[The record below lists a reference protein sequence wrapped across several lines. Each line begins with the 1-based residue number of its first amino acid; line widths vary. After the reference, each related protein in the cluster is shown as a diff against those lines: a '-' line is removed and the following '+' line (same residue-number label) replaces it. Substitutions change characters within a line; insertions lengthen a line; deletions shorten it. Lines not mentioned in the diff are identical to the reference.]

1 MINLCLQVSLSYCFE
16 SKKYFETTTTTTT
29 VLFDVDFI
37 EVHTPISTF
46 ITNI

>member
-1 MINLCLQVSLSYCFE
+1 MISLCLQVSLSDCFE
-16 SKKYFETTTTTTT
+16 SKTYFETTTTT